1 MEQAQAAVFDI
12 GNVLV
17 TWAPEA
23 FYDREIG
30 PEARAALFAEADLH
44 GMNEIV
50 DAGGPFRETVYAWA
64 DRHPAW
70 TREIRW
76 WHDRWLELASPRIE
90 GSIRLLRILR
100 AKGVPVFALTNFGRD
115 SFAFALGHIDVL
127 NEFDRA
133 FVSGEMGVTKPDPRI
148 YAMVEAATGL
158 PPAAL
163 LFADDRPENVAAAAA
178 RGWRTH
184 QFVHVR
190 GWAERLGAEGL
201 LARAD
206 IA

>member
-1 MEQAQAAVFDI
+1 MATPQAVVFDI

-30 PEARAALFAEADLH
+30 PEARRALFASADLH

-50 DAGGPFRETVYAWA
+50 DAGGPFRETVYVWA

-70 TREIRW
+70 GREIRW

-90 GSIRLLRILR
+90 GSIRLLRALR
-100 AKGVPVFALTNFGRD
+100 ARGVPVFALTNFGRD
-115 SFAFALGHIDVL
+115 SFAFARTRIDVL
-127 NEFDRA
+127 TEFDRA

-158 PPAAL
+158 PPEAL
-163 LFADDRPENVAAAAA
+163 IFTDDKAENVQAAAA

-184 QFVHVR
+184 QFHHVR
-190 GWAERLGAEGL
+190 GWAERLVAEGL
-201 LARAD
+201 LTAEE